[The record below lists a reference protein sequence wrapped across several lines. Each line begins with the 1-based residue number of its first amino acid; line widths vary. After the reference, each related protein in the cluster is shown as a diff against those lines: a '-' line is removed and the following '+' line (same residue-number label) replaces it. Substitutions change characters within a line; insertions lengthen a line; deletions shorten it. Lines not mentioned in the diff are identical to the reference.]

1 MLTRAVAL
9 EHAAEGIRVFGFAP
23 GTIDTDMQVAI
34 RASGVNQISRIPRAD
49 LTPAW
54 QPAQAIAYLCSA
66 AADDLAGQELSL
78 RDEDLRRRVGLP
90 AV

>member
-23 GTIDTDMQVAI
+23 GTIDTDMQVTI
-34 RASGVNQISRIPRAD
+34 RASGMNQISKIPRGD
-49 LTPAW
+49 LAPVAHPAK
-54 QPAQAIAYLCSA
+54 AIVYLCGA
-66 AADDLAGQELSL
+66 EADDLAGQELSL

-90 AV
+90 AI